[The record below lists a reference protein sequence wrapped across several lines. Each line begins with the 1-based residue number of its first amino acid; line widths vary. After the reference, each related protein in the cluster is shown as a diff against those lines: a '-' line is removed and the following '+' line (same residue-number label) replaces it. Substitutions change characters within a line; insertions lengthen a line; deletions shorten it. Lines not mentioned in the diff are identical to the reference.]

1 MAVEAGREQGFRVA
15 RPAMPP
21 WFSRVAA
28 IVVIIFAFIFP
39 LLFKN
44 KADGWVDDMTLALA
58 YTVMALGLNVVVGFA
73 GLLDLGYVAF
83 FAIGAYCTGWFSSGF
98 YADSN
103 IHVLVSSFQDKLP
116 GVHLNWLLVAIIAM
130 VMCAVA

>member
-1 MAVEAGREQGFRVA
+1 MAVEAGRGQRFRVA
-15 RPAMPP
+15 RPTLPP

-28 IVVIIFAFIFP
+28 IVVIVFAFIFP

-103 IHVLVSSFQDKLP
+103 VHVWVPKFQSSLP
-116 GVHLNWLLVAIIAM
+116 GIHLNWLIVVVIA
-130 VMCAVA
+130 